1 MNDRIKDIA
10 NSFAEEYC
18 SDAVYPSHLFKA
30 VLHKSIGLVHLIE
43 TDLDKDYYYLQ
54 EWADVQM
61 QLSPRASRPS
71 RDLELSEE
79 AGGGA
84 FFMRKNRP
92 AAKTRLR
99 AVPSPADGKPA
110 GLAGDGRTT
119 HRRGL
124 ARSEFRGQI
133 LDVRR

>member
-79 AGGGA
+79 A
-84 FFMRKNRP
+84 K
-92 AAKTRLR
+92 
-99 AVPSPADGKPA
+99 AVMEEAEVYRENW
-110 GLAGDGRTT
+110 GLT
-119 HRRGL
+119 
-124 ARSEFRGQI
+124 ECEP
-133 LDVRR
+133 VCV